1 MSPLSRTD
9 FDLVRQLTPLVS
21 MDLIIRDPADRVLL
35 GYRRN
40 EPAKDIWFVP
50 GGRVRKDETLAAAF
64 SRLLQTELGNPQAMA
79 VSLNIVDATFK
90 GIYEHLYPVTAETPF
105 TIHYVVL
112 AYELRG
118 QGLPTSADRQ
128 HDRWAWFE
136 PAALREHAQVHANT
150 RAYFSG
156 SH

>member
-1 MSPLSRTD
+1 MVPLSRTN

-35 GYRRN
+35 GYRSN
-40 EPAKDIWFVP
+40 EPAKNVWFVP
-50 GGRVRKDETLAAAF
+50 GGRIRKDETLAAAF
-64 SRLLQTELGNPQAMA
+64 ARLLQEELGNPQAMA
-79 VSLNIVDATFK
+79 VSLRIADATFK
-90 GIYEHLYPVTAETPF
+90 GIYEHLYPITAETPF

-118 QGLPTSADRQ
+118 QGMPTSAARQ

-136 PAALREHAQVHANT
+136 PTSLHGNEQVHANT
-150 RAYFSG
+150 RAYFAG